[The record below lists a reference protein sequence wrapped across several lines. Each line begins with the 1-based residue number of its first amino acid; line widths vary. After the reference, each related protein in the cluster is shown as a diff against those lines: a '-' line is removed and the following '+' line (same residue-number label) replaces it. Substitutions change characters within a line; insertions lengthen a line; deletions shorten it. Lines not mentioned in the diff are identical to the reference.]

1 MHTLFI
7 QESVCVCILLSGITT
22 VISSLPMIPNNKT
35 ILSRVG
41 DQTTLPCTFTPKT
54 SDGLIVTW
62 TKIPGQTVYF
72 FAQGKEDPGI
82 QEERYKN
89 RTFVNESRF
98 NKGDFTLFLEDTRVS
113 DEGNYQCFV
122 RFKPADFESSSLELY
137 VAANYTK
144 PVASCLQSNSAGS
157 TQEASAV
164 TLSCQTEG
172 GYPEAQLVWTF
183 SNGTRVHS
191 AAQRRAIDSKGLV
204 SIQSSLV
211 IARAL
216 SENLTCGIHNSRLSQ
231 SFFTS
236 VTCSLP
242 SSAGS
247 FQNEERKRPGLLA
260 SVVCFVSS
268 LLSLIVKKASCC

>member
-1 MHTLFI
+1 
-7 QESVCVCILLSGITT
+7 
-22 VISSLPMIPNNKT
+22 MIPNNKT

-72 FAQGKEDPGI
+72 FAQGKEDAGK
-82 QEERYKN
+82 QEERYKD
-89 RTFVNESRF
+89 RTFVDESRF
-98 NKGDFTLFLEDTRVS
+98 NEGDFTLFLEDTRVS

-144 PVASCLQSNSAGS
+144 PVASCLPSNSTGS
-157 TQEASAV
+157 AQEASAV

-191 AAQRRAIDSKGLV
+191 AAQRRAIDSEGLV

-242 SSAGS
+242 SSGS

-260 SVVCFVSS
+260 AVVCFVSS
-268 LLSLIVKKASCC
+268 LLLSLIVKKASCC